1 MGGAEVVWQA
11 AGGLE
16 VVRGRQQVGRSCGW
30 GRFPCASLPTVLCLS
45 MSGCGLCVGEVRMRL
60 GFVLLVLVRV
70 WFGLRALCRSR
81 FSVNLLIRVWFDGL
95 FFCVVGFCLMFMS
108 Y

>member
-1 MGGAEVVWQA
+1 MA
-11 AGGLE
+11 
-16 VVRGRQQVGRSCGW
+16 C
-30 GRFPCASLPTVLCLS
+30 CLS

-81 FSVNLLIRVWFDGL
+81 FLVNLLIRVWFDGL

>member
-1 MGGAEVVWQA
+1 
-11 AGGLE
+11 
-16 VVRGRQQVGRSCGW
+16 
-30 GRFPCASLPTVLCLS
+30 
-45 MSGCGLCVGEVRMRL
+45 MRL

-81 FSVNLLIRVWFDGL
+81 FLVNLLIRVWFDGL

>member
-1 MGGAEVVWQA
+1 MGWRLSAAGNGWGGVVGGGAFLA
-11 AGGLE
+11 L
-16 VVRGRQQVGRSCGW
+16 
-30 GRFPCASLPTVLCLS
+30 RFPQCCVASLRRCLS
-45 MSGCGLCVGEVRMRL
+45 MSGCGLCVGEVRMHL

-81 FSVNLLIRVWFDGL
+81 FLVNLLIRVWFDGL

>member
-1 MGGAEVVWQA
+1 
-11 AGGLE
+11 
-16 VVRGRQQVGRSCGW
+16 
-30 GRFPCASLPTVLCLS
+30 
-45 MSGCGLCVGEVRMRL
+45 MRL

-70 WFGLRALCRSR
+70 WFGLRALCRSC
-81 FSVNLLIRVWFDGL
+81 FLVNLLIRVWFDGL